1 MKKII
6 YLLLTMLCFI
16 GMISCSDK
24 YLDVRPDD
32 RLDEK
37 QVFERFNRVD
47 GLLTQLYHNARNAN
61 RPLVFFNHF
70 SSAAVTDECEGS
82 TAEGS
87 LTNLFNSGDWSA
99 FGYPRNSDTGQ
110 YWRSLWN
117 YVRASNRVI
126 YGVKQYNTP
135 DDPLS
140 PGALKNRI
148 GEAYFMR
155 AYYHYLLMRMYGEI
169 PYINYLADPQ
179 NIPEFRKES
188 VHSIADKIC
197 ADADSAF
204 NLVPARNDNN
214 SGEFG
219 RIERGMCLGLKA
231 VVRWIEATPLWNG
244 GNYPNDTREFKKEYA
259 YNQNRWEKARDAAK
273 ILLDYKVD
281 GISRYTLYV
290 GGAEASSFKN
300 DKGVNDNN
308 SKVRARLW
316 AMFYDMQSF
325 QQEWVFFV
333 TGDKWEAWQGDMYP
347 PSVGGSARQM
357 PVQEQVDE
365 YEYIAPDGY
374 GYPVYAKRAK
384 SDGYDD
390 GNPYES
396 VQRDPRFYRDIMYH
410 GSTFQNK
417 KINMADGKDRIGG
430 QNGTT
435 TGYYHR
441 KYFKEGWN
449 RNYSFNIH
457 GPAIWRLPEFIYM
470 YAEAV
475 NNTTGPNKEIY
486 DMVNRV
492 RERSFMAPMPLQVLS
507 DKDLMFEYIQRE
519 RRVELYYENNRIWNT
534 RFYLDADNPAEL
546 QKEQAWLLA
555 SDDNNIRSQKAWPY
569 PKNQRM
575 INGMR
580 PIEDSNGKI
589 EINGKKYRMQRYWIE
604 SRVFE
609 TPKHYLFPI
618 MDEDL
623 RRTPS
628 ISQNPGW

>member
-6 YLLLTMLCFI
+6 SLLLTMLCFI

-47 GLLTQLYHNARNAN
+47 GLVTQLYHNARNAN

-82 TAEGS
+82 TAEGN

-110 YWRSLWN
+110 YCRNLWN

-126 YGVKQYNTP
+126 YGVKQYNTS

-140 PGALKNRI
+140 PGTLKNRI

-169 PYINYLADPQ
+169 PYMNYLTDPQ
-179 NIPEFRKES
+179 NIPELKKES

-231 VVRWIEATPLWNG
+231 VVRWMEATPLWNG

-357 PVQEQVDE
+357 PAQEQVDE

-396 VQRDPRFYRDIMYH
+396 VQRDPRFYREIMYH

-417 KINMADGKDRIGG
+417 KINMADGKDRIGE

-519 RRVELYYENNRIWNT
+519 RRVKLYYENNRIWNT
-534 RFYLDADNPAEL
+534 RFYLDANNPAEL

-569 PKNQRM
+569 PKSQRM

-609 TPKHYLFPI
+609 PPKHYLFPT